1 MPVPGEW
8 IPMSVDRRGFLT
20 LLGGLAGATV
30 TGGARAEA
38 PALAALDGSP
48 MRSFAVVDPAGLART
63 DGLQRFGAAD
73 PDVVLIEAFD
83 YNCGYCR
90 AAVRDLDALVAA
102 DRRLALAP
110 LHLPIL
116 SPASLEVARIQT
128 AVRMRHGLDGGRAVH
143 VALLEQRGFVDA
155 AKARR
160 VTEEFGVTV
169 TAEDE
174 ATAEAAVRR
183 QWAAAKSAGVRM
195 TPTFVLGATAFVGW
209 PGRATIESFV
219 AAMRRCGRVA
229 CG

>member
-1 MPVPGEW
+1 MR
-8 IPMSVDRRGFLT
+8 VDRRGFFT
-20 LLGGLAGATV
+20 LLGGLAGATAV
-30 TGGARAEA
+30 GAARAEV

-48 MRSFAVVDPAGLART
+48 MRSFAVADPAGLART
-63 DGLQRFGAAD
+63 EGLQRFGASD
-73 PDVVLIEAFD
+73 GDVVLIEAFD

-90 AAVRDLDALVAA
+90 AAVRDLDALIGD
-102 DRRLALAP
+102 DRRLTLSP

-128 AVRMRHGLDGGRAVH
+128 AVRARHGLDGGRAVH

-160 VTEEFGVTV
+160 VTEDLGVAV
-169 TAEDE
+169 TAADE
-174 ATAEAAVRR
+174 AAAEADVRR

-195 TPTFVLGATAFVGW
+195 TPTFILGATGFVGW